1 MDNIGYCKFCGQ
13 SYMLEDDG
21 EEHTQSYLNELATEK
36 CNCYE
41 AGRYA
46 WRQRV
51 METYGQDLHM
61 IFQDDDKDLIDLL
74 KKAGEKI
81 AEDKINSCTL
91 KVSDTKTIRVSLKN
105 HGLCLKVT
113 DKKTMENISHE

>member
-1 MDNIGYCKFCGQ
+1 
-13 SYMLEDDG
+13 
-21 EEHTQSYLNELATEK
+21 
-36 CNCYE
+36 
-41 AGRYA
+41 
-46 WRQRV
+46 
-51 METYGQDLHM
+51 M